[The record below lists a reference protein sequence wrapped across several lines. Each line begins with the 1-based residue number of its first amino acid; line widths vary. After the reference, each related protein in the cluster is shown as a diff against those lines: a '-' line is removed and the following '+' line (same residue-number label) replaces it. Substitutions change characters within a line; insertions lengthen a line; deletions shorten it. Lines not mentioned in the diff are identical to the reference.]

1 MTEFPVLIPQSLAV
15 VMNFVILTLCFIVQG
30 AKEPWSKEPGLVT
43 EGGLGLGE
51 GSRRMASGLEV
62 VLASV
67 RGKWQQSKLDL
78 GKVSRP

>member
-1 MTEFPVLIPQSLAV
+1 M
-15 VMNFVILTLCFIVQG
+15 QG
-30 AKEPWSKEPGLVT
+30 AKEPWSEEPGIVT

-67 RGKWQQSKLDL
+67 RGKQQQSKLDL
-78 GKVSRP
+78 GKVSKP